1 MLRGKRRI
9 AFSRQSARISPRWV
23 VEKVNRPQSRPERS
37 NNATANELQWV
48 LRDALH
54 QNDKENAELYKV
66 MLRSTI

>member
-1 MLRGKRRI
+1 
-9 AFSRQSARISPRWV
+9 V